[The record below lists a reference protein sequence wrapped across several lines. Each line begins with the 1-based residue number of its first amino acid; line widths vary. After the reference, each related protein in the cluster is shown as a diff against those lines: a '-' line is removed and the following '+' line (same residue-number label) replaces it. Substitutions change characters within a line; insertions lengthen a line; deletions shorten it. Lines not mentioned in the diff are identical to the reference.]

1 MNRSIRYRYI
11 TLAILTILAIVYL
24 SPSFVKNLPGPL
36 KKLVGEKGLNLG
48 LDLRGGI
55 HLVLEVDLPK
65 SLDTQLTELRHDME
79 SALKGAGF
87 ALTRSEG
94 PTDGKLTFVL
104 AEGTDPKRASDV
116 LTGVSGDVRTLSS
129 STSGGETRVTIG
141 LKDDVIRGIER
152 ASLEQALEVIRN
164 RVDLLG
170 LAEPL
175 IVRQGKN
182 QIVVQLPGF
191 KDPQRA
197 IDLIGRTAQLEFKKV
212 SEANVDVVTLVEDA
226 IREGKIYRGA
236 TGAQITKALA
246 DQLPEGTEVL
256 PYRQRD
262 IETGVTRT
270 TYILLDSQ
278 LLMSGAAVKDARLAF
293 KPATGEA
300 YVTVSFTSAGKKI
313 FDDITRANV
322 GKQVAIILDGVV
334 RSAPTIR
341 ERISGGKAEI
351 TGSFSAE
358 EAKDLAIVLRAG
370 ALPAPVKIVQ
380 NLIVGPS
387 LGRDSIRQG
396 WISGLF
402 GALLVVGFMAV
413 YYRLSGVIANFA
425 LFMNLVYL
433 LGALAMF
440 GATLTLPGIAGIIL
454 GIGMAVDSN
463 VLIFERMREE
473 FALGKTVRAGVNAG
487 YDRAFWTIVD
497 SHVTTLITA
506 VVLFMFGTGPIRG
519 FAVTLSLGVA
529 FNLFTALVGTRVV
542 YDHLHTK
549 GLPKVLRFKQLL
561 GKTNLDFIGLRRYAF
576 LASGFLVAVGIFAFV
591 QIQRGHANVGI
602 DFTGGALVQAK
613 FEKPFTINKARKALS
628 EHGLESAELQMI
640 DVENILIVRVKEAGK
655 AGAGKTA
662 NRIEKALRAAMPD
675 NPLTIERE
683 EEIGPTVGTKL
694 KQDAMYAVLF
704 SLIAIIIYIA
714 FRFELSFGVAAAIA
728 TFHDVLAVLGLFYL
742 LDKEITLLVITAL
755 LTLAGYS
762 LTDTVV
768 VFDRI
773 RENLRKMKRASLG
786 DVINASV
793 NEVLGRT
800 VVTTLTVMFVLLTLF
815 LFGGVVIHDFSFAL
829 LVGVVVGTYSSV
841 FVASPILYAWRTRSP
856 RRSGAAAK
864 GGPRRG
870 GKNTRDRKRG

>member
-1 MNRSIRYRYI
+1 MDKSIRYRYT
-11 TLAILTILAIVYL
+11 TLAILTIVALVYL
-24 SPSFVKNLPGPL
+24 SPSLVANLPESI
-36 KKLVGEKGLNLG
+36 KKITGEKGLNLG

-79 SALKGAGF
+79 RALEEAG
-87 ALTRSEG
+87 LKPTQIEG
-94 PTDGKLTFVL
+94 PEDGELTFVL
-104 AEGTDPKRASDV
+104 PEGSDPKRASDV
-116 LTGVSGDVRTLSS
+116 LNSVSGDVRTVSS
-129 STSGGETRVTIG
+129 STSGGQTRVTIG
-141 LKDDVIRGIER
+141 LKDDVVKGIKR
-152 ASLEQALEVIRN
+152 SSIEQALEVIRN
-164 RVDLLG
+164 RVDLFG
-170 LAEPL
+170 VAEPL

-182 QIVVQLPGF
+182 QIVVQLPGV

-197 IDLIGRTAQLEFKKV
+197 IDLIGKTAQLEFKKV
-212 SEANVDVVTLVEDA
+212 SESAVDIVTLVENA
-226 IREGKIYRGA
+226 IQEGKIFRGA
-236 TGAQITKALA
+236 TGERITQALA
-246 DQLPEGTEVL
+246 GQLPEGTEVL

-262 IETGVTRT
+262 IQTGVTRT
-270 TYILLDSQ
+270 SFILLESQ

-293 KPATGEA
+293 DPTTAEA
-300 YVTVSFTSAGKKI
+300 YVTVDFTSAGKKI
-313 FDDITRANV
+313 FDDITRVNV
-322 GKQVAIILDGVV
+322 GKRVAIILDGIV
-334 RSAPTIR
+334 RSAPTIQ
-341 ERISGGKAEI
+341 ERISQGKAQI

-358 EAKDLAIVLRAG
+358 EAKDLKIVLQAG

-402 GALLVVGFMAV
+402 GAALVVGFMVV

-425 LFMNLVYL
+425 LFLNLVYL

-473 FALGKTVRAGVNAG
+473 FSLGKTVRAGVNAG

-519 FAVTLSLGVA
+519 FAVTLSLGVT

-549 GLPKVLRFKQLL
+549 GLPKGLRFRQLIR
-561 GKTNLDFIGLRRYAF
+561 KTSFDFISLRRYAF
-576 LASGFLVAVGIFAFV
+576 MASGLFVALGILAFA
-591 QIQRGHANVGI
+591 QIQRGQANVGI
-602 DFTGGALVQAK
+602 DFTGGALVQAR
-613 FEKPFTINKARKALS
+613 FEKAFTIDKARKGLGEAD
-628 EHGLESAELQMI
+628 LESAELQMI
-640 DVENILIVRVKEAGK
+640 DTENILIVRVKEAGK
-655 AGAGKTA
+655 AGGGDTA
-662 NRIEKALRAAMPD
+662 NRIEEALRAAMPD

-683 EEIGPTVGTKL
+683 EEIGPTIGSKL
-694 KQDAMYAVLF
+694 KRDAMYAVLF
-704 SLIAIIIYIA
+704 SLIAIIVYIA
-714 FRFELSFGVAAAIA
+714 FRFDLAFGVAAAIA
-728 TFHDVLAVLGLFYL
+728 TFHDVLVVLGIFYL
-742 LDKEITLLVITAL
+742 LDKEITLLVITGL

-773 RENLRKMKRASLG
+773 RENLKKMKRASLG

-800 VVTTLTVMFVLLTLF
+800 VVTTLTAMFVLFTLF

-829 LVGVVVGTYSSV
+829 LAGVVVGTYSSV
-841 FVASPILYAWRTRSP
+841 FVASPILYAWRSRSA
-856 RRSGAAAK
+856 RRPGGASKKA
-864 GGPRRG
+864 PRRG
-870 GKNTRDRKRG
+870 GKNARERNKG

>member
-1 MNRSIRYRYI
+1 MDKSIRYRYT
-11 TLAILTILAIVYL
+11 TLAILTILALVYL
-24 SPSFVKNLPGPL
+24 SPSIIENVPESL
-36 KKLVGEKGLNLG
+36 KRIAGEKGLNLG
-48 LDLRGGI
+48 LDLKGGI

-79 SALKGAGF
+79 RGLEGAGF
-87 ALTRSEG
+87 APQQVEG
-94 PTDGKLTFVL
+94 PTGGELTFVL
-104 AEGTDPKRASDV
+104 PEGADPKRASDV
-116 LTGVSGDVRTLSS
+116 LTGVSGDVRTVSS
-129 STSGGETRVTIG
+129 STSGGQTRVTIG
-141 LKDDVIRGIER
+141 LKDDVIRGIKR
-152 ASLEQALEVIRN
+152 TSIEQALEVIRN
-164 RVDLLG
+164 RVDLFG
-170 LAEPL
+170 VAEPL
-175 IVRQGKN
+175 IVRQGQN
-182 QIVVQLPGF
+182 QIVVQLPGV

-197 IDLIGRTAQLEFKKV
+197 IDLIGKTAQLEFKKV
-212 SEANVDVVTLVEDA
+212 SESSVDVITLVEDA
-226 IREGKIYRGA
+226 IRDGRVYRGA
-236 TGAQITKALA
+236 GGDRITEAVA

-256 PYRQRD
+256 PYRTRD
-262 IETGVTRT
+262 IDTGVTRT
-270 TYILLDSQ
+270 TFILLESQ

-293 KPATGEA
+293 EPTTAEA
-300 YVTVSFTSAGKKI
+300 YVTVDFTSAGKKI
-313 FDDITRANV
+313 FDDITRVNV
-322 GKQVAIILDGVV
+322 GKRVAIILDGIV
-334 RSAPTIR
+334 RSAPTIQ
-341 ERISGGKAEI
+341 ERISQGKAQI
-351 TGSFSAE
+351 TGSFTAE

-396 WISGLF
+396 WVSGLF
-402 GALLVVGFMAV
+402 GALLVVGFMVV

-425 LFMNLVYL
+425 LFLNLLYL

-473 FALGKTVRAGVNAG
+473 FGLGKTVRAGVNAG

-519 FAVTLSLGVA
+519 FAVTLSLGVT

-549 GLPKVLRFKQLL
+549 GLPKVLRFRQLIR
-561 GKTNLDFIGLRRYAF
+561 KTSIDFIGRRRYAF
-576 LASGFLVAVGIFAFV
+576 LASGLLVALGIFAFA
-591 QIQRGHANVGI
+591 QIQRGQANVGI
-602 DFTGGALVQAK
+602 DFTGGTLVQAR
-613 FEKPFTINKARKALS
+613 FEKPFTIDKARKGLG

-640 DVENILIVRVKEAGK
+640 DTENILIVRMKEGGQAG
-655 AGAGKTA
+655 GGETA
-662 NRIEKALRAAMPD
+662 NQIEEALRTAMPD

-683 EEIGPTVGTKL
+683 EEIGPTVGSKL
-694 KQDAMYAVLF
+694 KRDAMYAVVF

-714 FRFELSFGVAAAIA
+714 FRFDLAFGVAAAIA
-728 TFHDVLAVLGLFYL
+728 TFHDVLLVLGLFYL

-800 VVTTLTVMFVLLTLF
+800 VVTTLTAMFVLFTLF

-829 LVGVVVGTYSSV
+829 LAGVVVGTYSSV
-841 FVASPILYAWRTRSP
+841 FVASPILYAWRTRSS
-856 RRSGAAAK
+856 RRPGAPAK
-864 GGPRRG
+864 GAPRRG
-870 GKNTRDRKRG
+870 GKNARERKQG